1 MESEG
6 HRHETKELIEAIHRL
21 EMNLTERIHTQ
32 TLSMEVNN
40 ERLDNLRI
48 AVDRHRELL
57 YGHDDG
63 EKPGLL
69 QDMNEIKKTERERRL
84 TLRGALVAFVGGL
97 GAVCKLVW
105 DAWHV

>member
-1 MESEG
+1 MS
-6 HRHETKELIEAIHRL
+6 
-21 EMNLTERIHTQ
+21 LTERIHVQ

-63 EKPGLL
+63 DHPGLL
-69 QDMNEIKKTERERRL
+69 QDMKELKKTERERRL

-97 GAVCKLVW
+97 GAMCKLVW